1 MISPR
6 PNLHTLRETL
16 GLTMGNVET
25 ASEQLARK
33 HNNEEYLITTSR
45 LSDFET
51 KVVIPG
57 IHRLYSLAIIDR
69 REFGEML
76 SWYGVDLN
84 QTAFRPRNQCATANP
99 FFSCASKHHGDK
111 DAGADRC
118 QFRSAHNI
126 EFRSHD
132 RAVGHGSSGISA
144 AVIKEGLQLRVHWQR
159 RSDDG
164 PHSAAGQL
172 HPVDG
177 LGTTCSKEAGGRSAS
192 GPSTSSRP
200 GRAIPAAGVHS
211 RVRNS
216 SFRRTRCPLRRQGF
230 FLRKR
235 RGSLGRSLGWL

>member
-33 HNNEEYLITTSR
+33 HNNEQYLITTSR

-84 QTAFRPRNQCATANP
+84 QTASDLETSAPPRTH
-99 FFSCASKHHGDK
+99 FSHA
-111 DAGADRC
+111 
-118 QFRSAHNI
+118 
-126 EFRSHD
+126 
-132 RAVGHGSSGISA
+132 
-144 AVIKEGLQLRVHWQR
+144 L
-159 RSDDG
+159 
-164 PHSAAGQL
+164 
-172 HPVDG
+172 
-177 LGTTCSKEAGGRSAS
+177 
-192 GPSTSSRP
+192 PSTTE
-200 GRAIPAAGVHS
+200 IKML
-211 RVRNS
+211 
-216 SFRRTRCPLRRQGF
+216 C
-230 FLRKR
+230 
-235 RGSLGRSLGWL
+235 GSMPVSICAQHRISLPS